1 MRPGPPHPDH
11 RGHRVNGMARSAY
24 HSQVPHRRRL
34 SASVAQD
41 QIFPHLVCAPSDLLG
56 DVAQTYLLGAQTPHQ
71 RSLFDIEMG
80 GQWISSGWTL
90 HQWGLIERCAH
101 PRHPRIR
108 MGGDRTLPND
118 ASSRTRWRS
127 HDRCATESGNVH
139 IGRHPGACVAAVGI
153 RLEAFGYQIFNGVV
167 PLTIVEDLVGTS
179 RVSSDI
185 GSPPGSSMDET
196 RPVTRS
202 SMSVSRG
209 SPNDRL
215 SRPRRASLTTF
226 STATGNPVS
235 RRISP

>member
-1 MRPGPPHPDH
+1 MRLGQPHSDH

-56 DVAQTYLLGAQTPHQ
+56 DVAQTHLLGTRTPHQ

-90 HQWGLIERCAH
+90 HQWSLIERCAH

-118 ASSRTRWRS
+118 APSRTRWRS

-139 IGRHPGACVAAVGI
+139 IGRHPRACRRRCGDPPRGF
-153 RLEAFGYQIFNGVV
+153 RLLNLQRGCTPHHRGRSGR
-167 PLTIVEDLVGTS
+167 DL
-179 RVSSDI
+179 
-185 GSPPGSSMDET
+185 
-196 RPVTRS
+196 
-202 SMSVSRG
+202 
-209 SPNDRL
+209 
-215 SRPRRASLTTF
+215 ASL
-226 STATGNPVS
+226 V
-235 RRISP
+235 RHWLSPWVEHGRD